1 MSESSPPRSQANTLT
16 EPEDAPIVNLS
27 SNRGEKLWLD
37 HGFTGLVWL
46 FAALSVATLLYICW
60 VVYEGA
66 KPAIAEFGLS
76 FLWTREWNVPD
87 LQFGALPFIYGTLV
101 TSGLALLFAV
111 PLGVSVAIV
120 TSEDF
125 LPEWVRSPLGFAVE
139 LIAAIPSVIVGL
151 WGIFVM
157 IPALLPFQLWLF
169 ERLSWIPLFKGDCFS
184 YPDET
189 GAMVQECYEPAG
201 RSLLVA
207 GIILTIMI
215 LPTVAAVSREVLQ
228 AIPKTLRSAS
238 MSLGATRWETIW
250 RVMLPTGASGIVGA
264 SILALGRALGET
276 MAVTMVIGNTA
287 QITASLL
294 SPGYTIPAVLANQF
308 AEALDDAH
316 VGALMYLA
324 LLLFVVTLVVNL
336 IATFIVKLV
345 GTGVGDGD

>member
-1 MSESSPPRSQANTLT
+1 MSDSFSQKSQLDAISPPESTPL
-16 EPEDAPIVNLS
+16 NLS
-27 SNRGEKLWLD
+27 SNRGERVWLD
-37 HGFTGLVWL
+37 QGFTGLVWF
-46 FAALSVATLLYICW
+46 FAFLSVATLVYITM

-66 KPAIAEFGLS
+66 RPAIAKFGFS
-76 FLWTREWNVPD
+76 FLWTSEWNVPD
-87 LQFGALPFIYGTLV
+87 LKFGALPFIYGTLV
-101 TSGLALLFAV
+101 TSTLALLFAV

-125 LPEWVRSPLGFAVE
+125 LPGWVRSPLGFAVE

-169 ERLSWIPLFKGDCFS
+169 NHLSWIPLFSGDCFS
-184 YPDET
+184 FPDET
-189 GAMVQECYEPAG
+189 GAMIQECYEPAG

-207 GIILTIMI
+207 GIVLTIMI

-228 AIPKTLRSAS
+228 AIPKSLRTAS

-276 MAVTMVIGNTA
+276 MAVTMVIGNSA

-308 AEALDDAH
+308 AEAWMMPMW
-316 VGALMYLA
+316 AL
-324 LLLFVVTLVVNL
+324 
-336 IATFIVKLV
+336 
-345 GTGVGDGD
+345 